1 MSPKEALEYAQE
13 NGFSD
18 KIRELIYQDP
28 ETAYECAYSVDQEP
42 KEDTRNAACK
52 DSQWAYF
59 YAKNVD
65 KNICEETM
73 QAVKNTKYE
82 KDYEKLI
89 NLHFKEQII

>member
-1 MSPKEALEYAQE
+1 MACTNPYYAYLYAL
-13 NGFSD
+13 NVD
-18 KIRELIYQDP
+18 KCPRD
-28 ETAYECAYSVDQEP
+28 
-42 KEDTRNAACK
+42 DTRTAACI
-52 DSQWAYF
+52 QPYWAYF